1 MATCFGPHLL
11 ALSSLKYMSLLQ
23 ELTFSKHTKYVHL
36 LDIHGSVHYNT
47 IFIKMTNTMQLCRII
62 YYSIVVWLL
71 YMFRAILSLVIRSIL
86 TVITASGFIHMF
98 CRLLATTVAYDNT
111 RMKPEAVITVK
122 MLLMM
127 VIISLETCRAAREQW
142 NNKLSYTV
150 ASCWFFF
157 IRIVLWCT
165 EPWMSR
171 SCTVFMMLYFHIRI
185 WFSIGIFC
193 DMGN

>member
-1 MATCFGPHLL
+1 
-11 ALSSLKYMSLLQ
+11 
-23 ELTFSKHTKYVHL
+23 
-36 LDIHGSVHYNT
+36 
-47 IFIKMTNTMQLCRII
+47 MQLCRII
-62 YYSIVVWLL
+62 YYSIVPWLL
-71 YMFRAILSLVIRSIL
+71 YVFRLISPVIRSIL

-157 IRIVLWCT
+157 IRIVL
-165 EPWMSR
+165 
-171 SCTVFMMLYFHIRI
+171 
-185 WFSIGIFC
+185 
-193 DMGN
+193 